1 MDHLVVGVVAGIAL
15 LVLFCSGYLWYLTSG
30 VEESEPLSTNPRR

>member
-1 MDHLVVGVVAGIAL
+1 MDYISVGIVGAIAL

-30 VEESEPLSTNPRR
+30 VEDSEPISTDPRR